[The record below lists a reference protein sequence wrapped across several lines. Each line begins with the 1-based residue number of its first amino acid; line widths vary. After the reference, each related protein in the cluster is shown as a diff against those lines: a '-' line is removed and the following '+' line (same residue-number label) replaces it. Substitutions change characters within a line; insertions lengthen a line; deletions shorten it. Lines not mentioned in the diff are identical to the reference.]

1 MNREEKIEKLQI
13 EKLELELK
21 MMRRPSYKTSTFW
34 ISVIGVI
41 LALVGVIAQGYLTN
55 IDAANAKAEMREAQK
70 IKKKAENEIQKL
82 EKVKKKYIDE
92 IDYFEKRSAA
102 LRESISDL
110 ASLSKSVATSTE
122 VEQQVEK
129 AENAR
134 FSIGVYGFEVKE
146 SIYYKVR
153 KSIAEK
159 GYTVNRG
166 SLLTNRPT
174 WLAFNP
180 TVFYYHKDSKQLA
193 LNFAKDL
200 RNLTGSKFKVQFVSS
215 NNSLGVLKG
224 EERWTFFIHLV
235 GSK

>member
-1 MNREEKIEKLQI
+1 MDRKEKIEILQV

-21 MMRRPSYKTSTFW
+21 MMRRPSYKTSAFW
-34 ISVIGVI
+34 IGVIGVV
-41 LALVGVIAQGYLTN
+41 LALVGVIAQGYLTS
-55 IDAANAKAEMREAQK
+55 IDTANAKAEMREAQK
-70 IKKKAENEIQKL
+70 IKEKAESEIQEL
-82 EKVKKKYIDE
+82 ERVKKKHINE
-92 IDYFEKRSAA
+92 INNFKEKSAV
-102 LRESISDL
+102 LRQSISEL
-110 ASLSKSVATSTE
+110 ASLSKSVVTSTE

-134 FSIGVYGFEVKE
+134 FSIGIYGFEVEE
-146 SIYYKVR
+146 SIYNKVR
-153 KSIAEK
+153 KSIVEK

-174 WLAFNP
+174 WLAYSP

-193 LNFAKDL
+193 LNFALYL
-200 RNLTGSKFKVQFVSS
+200 RNLTGLEFEVQFVSS

-235 GSK
+235 